1 MKVLILGSGII
12 GTTSAYYLAKQGHDV
27 TVIDRQ
33 NSVALETSHANAG
46 QLSYSFSSPWA
57 APGLP
62 LSLIKWMFSKYP
74 PLIVNPNLNSETVKF
89 LYQMLK
95 NCNSKSY
102 EINKSRMVRVS
113 NFSKK
118 CLLEL
123 EKDEDIFYEQRKQGS
138 LLLFKSAKQIEN
150 IKKDLSLLEK
160 LNIQYELLDLNGC
173 IQAEPG
179 LHHVK
184 SEFTSGLRFANDCTG
199 NCYLFTNQLY
209 KKCLEM
215 GVKFEFNTQ
224 IEDIQIEKERI
235 SSIKTNRG
243 EFDSD
248 SYVVALGSYSS
259 KILSKVGINI
269 PVYPVKGYSI
279 TLPVL
284 NNEDAPQSTI
294 IDDTFKI
301 GITRLGNNIR
311 VAGTAHITGY
321 NLELREKS
329 LSLLK
334 YGLNRL
340 FPYATEEC
348 DDMKFWAGLRPNTP
362 DGPPIIGSTPYS
374 NLYLNTGHG
383 TLGWTMSLGSGKL
396 LADIISGIE
405 PEISSEGIDMSR
417 FNYANKT
424 LLNYG

>member
-1 MKVLILGSGII
+1 MRVLILGSGII

-62 LSLIKWMFSKYP
+62 LSLIKWMLSKYP
-74 PLIVNPNLNSETVKF
+74 PLIVNPKLNSETVKF

-113 NFSKK
+113 NFSQK

-123 EKDEDIFYEQRKQGS
+123 EKDVDIFYEQRQKGS

-160 LNIQYELLDLNGC
+160 LNIQHELLDLNGC

-184 SEFTSGLRFANDCTG
+184 SEFTAGLRFANDCTG

-215 GVKFEFNTQ
+215 GVKFEFNTH
-224 IEDIQIEKERI
+224 IEDILIEKERV
-235 SSIKTNRG
+235 SAIKTNRG
-243 EFDSD
+243 EFVSD
-248 SYVVALGSYSS
+248 SYIVALGSYSS
-259 KILSKVGINI
+259 KILTKVGINI

-311 VAGTAHITGY
+311 VAGTAHLTGY

-334 YGLNRL
+334 HGLNRL
-340 FPYATEEC
+340 FPYATGEC

-362 DGPPIIGSTPYS
+362 DGPPIIGATPYS

-396 LADIISGIE
+396 LANIISGIE
-405 PEISSEGIDMSR
+405 PEISLEGIDMSR

>member
-1 MKVLILGSGII
+1 MKVLILGSGIV

-33 NSVALETSHANAG
+33 NSVALETSHGNAG

-123 EKDEDIFYEQRKQGS
+123 EKDLDIFYEQGKQGS
-138 LLLFKSAKQIEN
+138 LLLFKSTKQIEN

-160 LNIQYELLDLNGC
+160 LKIKYELLDLNGC

-311 VAGTAHITGY
+311 VAGTAHLTGY

>member
-1 MKVLILGSGII
+1 MRVLILGSGII

-62 LSLIKWMFSKYP
+62 LSLIKWMFSKHP

-259 KILSKVGINI
+259 KILSKIGINI
-269 PVYPVKGYSI
+269 PVCPVKGYSI

-396 LADIISGIE
+396 LADIISCTE
-405 PEISSEGIDMSR
+405 PEISLEGIDMSR

-424 LLNYG
+424 LINYG

>member
-1 MKVLILGSGII
+1 MRVLILGSGII

-102 EINKSRMVRVS
+102 EINKSRMVRMS

-160 LNIQYELLDLNGC
+160 LNIQHELLDLNGC

-311 VAGTAHITGY
+311 VAGTAHLTDY

-396 LADIISGIE
+396 LSDIISGIE

>member
-1 MKVLILGSGII
+1 MRVLILGSGII

-74 PLIVNPNLNSETVKF
+74 PLVVNPNLNSETVKF

-102 EINKSRMVRVS
+102 EVNKSRMVRIS

-209 KKCLEM
+209 KKCREM

-259 KILSKVGINI
+259 KILSKIGINI
-269 PVYPVKGYSI
+269 PLYPVKGYSI

-405 PEISSEGIDMSR
+405 PEISLEGIDMSR

>member
-1 MKVLILGSGII
+1 MRVLILGSGII

-74 PLIVNPNLNSETVKF
+74 PLVVNPNLNSETVKF

-102 EINKSRMVRVS
+102 EVNKSRMVRIS

-259 KILSKVGINI
+259 KILSKIGINI
-269 PVYPVKGYSI
+269 PLYPVKGYSI

-362 DGPPIIGSTPYS
+362 DGPPIIGSTAYS

-405 PEISSEGIDMSR
+405 PEISLEGIDMSR

>member
-1 MKVLILGSGII
+1 MGI
-12 GTTSAYYLAKQGHDV
+12 
-27 TVIDRQ
+27 
-33 NSVALETSHANAG
+33 
-46 QLSYSFSSPWA
+46 
-57 APGLP
+57 
-62 LSLIKWMFSKYP
+62 
-74 PLIVNPNLNSETVKF
+74 
-89 LYQMLK
+89 
-95 NCNSKSY
+95 
-102 EINKSRMVRVS
+102 
-113 NFSKK
+113 
-118 CLLEL
+118 
-123 EKDEDIFYEQRKQGS
+123 
-138 LLLFKSAKQIEN
+138 
-150 IKKDLSLLEK
+150 
-160 LNIQYELLDLNGC
+160 
-173 IQAEPG
+173 
-179 LHHVK
+179 
-184 SEFTSGLRFANDCTG
+184 
-199 NCYLFTNQLY
+199 
-209 KKCLEM
+209 
-215 GVKFEFNTQ
+215 KFEFNTQ

-243 EFDSD
+243 EFDSG
-248 SYVVALGSYSS
+248 SYVVALGSHSS

-311 VAGTAHITGY
+311 VAGTAHLTGY

-334 YGLNRL
+334 HGLNRL

>member
-1 MKVLILGSGII
+1 MRVLILGSGII

-46 QLSYSFSSPWA
+46 QLSYSFTSPWA
-57 APGLP
+57 TPGLP
-62 LSLIKWMFSKYP
+62 LSLIKWMLSKYP
-74 PLIVNPNLNSETVKF
+74 PLIVNPKLNSETVKF
-89 LYQMLK
+89 MYQMLK

-113 NFSKK
+113 NFSQK

-123 EKDEDIFYEQRKQGS
+123 EEDVDIFYEQRKQGS

-150 IKKDLSLLEK
+150 IKKDLSVLEK
-160 LNIQYELLDLNGC
+160 LNIQHELLDLNGC

-184 SEFTSGLRFANDCTG
+184 NEFTGGLRFANDCTG

-215 GVKFEFNTQ
+215 GVKFEFNTH
-224 IEDIQIEKERI
+224 IEDILLEKERV
-235 SSIKTNRG
+235 SAIKTNLG
-243 EFDSD
+243 EFVSD
-248 SYVVALGSYSS
+248 SYIVALGSYSS

-311 VAGTAHITGY
+311 VAGTAHLTGY

-334 YGLNRL
+334 HGLNRL
-340 FPYATEEC
+340 FPYATGEC

-362 DGPPIIGSTPYS
+362 DGPPIIGETPYS

-396 LADIISGIE
+396 LASIISGIE
-405 PEISSEGIDMSR
+405 PEISMEGIDMSR

>member
-1 MKVLILGSGII
+1 MRVLILGSGII

-62 LSLIKWMFSKYP
+62 LSLIKWMLSKYP

>member
-1 MKVLILGSGII
+1 MRVLILGSGII

-62 LSLIKWMFSKYP
+62 LSLIKWMFSKHP

-102 EINKSRMVRVS
+102 EINKSRMVRMS

-259 KILSKVGINI
+259 KILSKIGINI
-269 PVYPVKGYSI
+269 PVCPVKGYSI

-396 LADIISGIE
+396 LANIISGIE
-405 PEISSEGIDMSR
+405 PEISLEGIDMSR

>member
-1 MKVLILGSGII
+1 MRVLILGSGII
-12 GTTSAYYLAKQGHDV
+12 GTTSAYYLSKQGHDV

-62 LSLIKWMFSKYP
+62 LSLIKWMLSKYP

-102 EINKSRMVRVS
+102 EINKSRMVRMS

-259 KILSKVGINI
+259 KILSKIGINI

-362 DGPPIIGSTPYS
+362 DGPPIIGATPYS

-396 LADIISGIE
+396 LANIISGIE
-405 PEISSEGIDMSR
+405 PEISLEGIDMSR

>member
-1 MKVLILGSGII
+1 MRVLILGSGII

-62 LSLIKWMFSKYP
+62 LSLIKWMFSKHP

-102 EINKSRMVRVS
+102 EINKSRMVRMS

-259 KILSKVGINI
+259 KILSKIGINI

-311 VAGTAHITGY
+311 VAGTAHLTGY

-334 YGLNRL
+334 HGLNRL
-340 FPYATEEC
+340 FPYATGEC

-362 DGPPIIGSTPYS
+362 DGPPIIGATPYS

-396 LADIISGIE
+396 LANIISGIE
-405 PEISSEGIDMSR
+405 PEISMEGIDMSR

>member
-1 MKVLILGSGII
+1 MKVLVLGGGVI
-12 GTTSAYYLAKQGHDV
+12 GTTSAYFLAKQGHNV
-27 TVIDRQ
+27 TVVERQ
-33 NSVALETSHANAG
+33 TGVALETSHGNAG

-74 PLIVNPNLNSETVKF
+74 PLVVNPNLNSETVKF

-259 KILSKVGINI
+259 KILSKIGINI
-269 PVYPVKGYSI
+269 PVCPVKGYSI

>member
-1 MKVLILGSGII
+1 MRVLILGSGII

-259 KILSKVGINI
+259 KILSKIGINI
-269 PVYPVKGYSI
+269 PVCPVKGYSI

-405 PEISSEGIDMSR
+405 PEISSEGVDMSR

>member
-1 MKVLILGSGII
+1 MRVLILGSGII

-62 LSLIKWMFSKYP
+62 LSLIKWMFSKHP

-160 LNIQYELLDLNGC
+160 LNIQHELLDLNGC

-311 VAGTAHITGY
+311 VAGTAHLTGY

-334 YGLNRL
+334 HGLNRL

-396 LADIISGIE
+396 LANIISGIE
-405 PEISSEGIDMSR
+405 PEISMEGIDMSR

>member
-1 MKVLILGSGII
+1 MRVLILGSGII

-62 LSLIKWMFSKYP
+62 LSLIKWMFSKHP

-150 IKKDLSLLEK
+150 IKNDLSLLEK

-184 SEFTSGLRFANDCTG
+184 SEFTAGLRFANDCTG

>member
-1 MKVLILGSGII
+1 MRVLILGSGII

-74 PLIVNPNLNSETVKF
+74 PLVVNPNLNSETVKF

-102 EINKSRMVRVS
+102 EINKSRMVRMS

-259 KILSKVGINI
+259 KILSKIGINI

-405 PEISSEGIDMSR
+405 PEISLEGIDMSR

>member
-1 MKVLILGSGII
+1 MRVLILGSGII

-62 LSLIKWMFSKYP
+62 LSLIKWMFSKHP
-74 PLIVNPNLNSETVKF
+74 PLTVNPKLNSETVKF
-89 LYQMLK
+89 MYQMLK

-123 EKDEDIFYEQRKQGS
+123 EKDVDIFYEQRKQGS

-160 LNIQYELLDLNGC
+160 LNIQHELLDLNGC

-184 SEFTSGLRFANDCTG
+184 SEFTAGLRFANDCTG

-209 KKCLEM
+209 KKCIEM
-215 GVKFEFNTQ
+215 GVKFEFNTH
-224 IEDIQIEKERI
+224 IEDILIEKERV
-235 SSIKTNRG
+235 SAIKTNRG
-243 EFDSD
+243 EFVSD
-248 SYVVALGSYSS
+248 SYIVALGSYSS
-259 KILSKVGINI
+259 KILTKVGIHI

-311 VAGTAHITGY
+311 VAGTAHLTGY
-321 NLELREKS
+321 NLELRKTH
-329 LSLLK
+329 
-334 YGLNRL
+334 
-340 FPYATEEC
+340 F
-348 DDMKFWAGLRPNTP
+348 
-362 DGPPIIGSTPYS
+362 
-374 NLYLNTGHG
+374 LY
-383 TLGWTMSLGSGKL
+383 
-396 LADIISGIE
+396 
-405 PEISSEGIDMSR
+405 
-417 FNYANKT
+417 
-424 LLNYG
+424 

>member
-1 MKVLILGSGII
+1 MRVLILGSGII

-62 LSLIKWMFSKYP
+62 LSLIKWMFSKHP

-102 EINKSRMVRVS
+102 EINKSRMVRMS

-123 EKDEDIFYEQRKQGS
+123 EKDVDIFYEQRQKGS

-259 KILSKVGINI
+259 KILSKIGINI
-269 PVYPVKGYSI
+269 PVCPVKGYSI

-396 LADIISGIE
+396 LADIISCIE
-405 PEISSEGIDMSR
+405 PEISSEGVDMSR
-417 FNYANKT
+417 FNYAIK
-424 LLNYG
+424 LS

>member
-1 MKVLILGSGII
+1 MRVLILGSGII

-74 PLIVNPNLNSETVKF
+74 PLVVNPNLNSETVKF

-102 EINKSRMVRVS
+102 EINKSRMVRIS

-259 KILSKVGINI
+259 KILSKIGINI
-269 PVYPVKGYSI
+269 PVCPVKGYSI

>member
-1 MKVLILGSGII
+1 MRVLILGSGII

-102 EINKSRMVRVS
+102 EINKSRMVRMS

-259 KILSKVGINI
+259 KILSKIGINI

-311 VAGTAHITGY
+311 VAGTAHLTGY

>member
-1 MKVLILGSGII
+1 MRVLILGSGII

-62 LSLIKWMFSKYP
+62 LSLIKWMFSKHP

-102 EINKSRMVRVS
+102 EINKSRMVRIS

-259 KILSKVGINI
+259 KILSNIGINI
-269 PVYPVKGYSI
+269 PVCPVKGYSI

-396 LADIISGIE
+396 LANIISGIE
-405 PEISSEGIDMSR
+405 PEISLDGIDMSR

>member
-1 MKVLILGSGII
+1 MKVLILGSGIV

-74 PLIVNPNLNSETVKF
+74 PLVVNPNLNSETVKF

-102 EINKSRMVRVS
+102 EVNKSRMVRIS

-259 KILSKVGINI
+259 KILSKIGINI
-269 PVYPVKGYSI
+269 PVCPVKGYSI

>member
-1 MKVLILGSGII
+1 MRVLILGSGII

-62 LSLIKWMFSKYP
+62 LSLIKWMLSKHP
-74 PLIVNPNLNSETVKF
+74 PLIVNPKLNSETVKF

-102 EINKSRMVRVS
+102 EINKSRMARVS
-113 NFSKK
+113 NFSQK

-123 EKDEDIFYEQRKQGS
+123 EEDVDIFYEQRKQVS

-259 KILSKVGINI
+259 KILSKIGINI
-269 PVYPVKGYSI
+269 PVCPVKGYSI

-311 VAGTAHITGY
+311 VAGTAHLTGY

-334 YGLNRL
+334 HGLNRL
-340 FPYATEEC
+340 FPYATGEC

-362 DGPPIIGSTPYS
+362 DGPPIIGATPYS

-396 LADIISGIE
+396 LANIISGIE
-405 PEISSEGIDMSR
+405 PEISLEGIDMSR

>member
-1 MKVLILGSGII
+1 MSILILGSGII

-62 LSLIKWMFSKYP
+62 LSLIKWMFSKHP

-405 PEISSEGIDMSR
+405 PEISSVGIDMSR

>member
-1 MKVLILGSGII
+1 MRVLILGSGII

-62 LSLIKWMFSKYP
+62 LSLIKWMFSKHP

-123 EKDEDIFYEQRKQGS
+123 EKDLDIFYEQRKQGS
-138 LLLFKSAKQIEN
+138 LLLFKSTKQIEN

-259 KILSKVGINI
+259 KILSKIGINI

-405 PEISSEGIDMSR
+405 PEISLEGIDMSR

>member
-1 MKVLILGSGII
+1 MRVLILGSGII
-12 GTTSAYYLAKQGHDV
+12 GTTSAYYLSKQGHDV

-62 LSLIKWMFSKYP
+62 LSLIKWMLSKYP

-102 EINKSRMVRVS
+102 EINKSRMVRMS

-209 KKCLEM
+209 KKCLEI

-340 FPYATEEC
+340 FPYATEKC

>member
-1 MKVLILGSGII
+1 MRVLILGSGII

-74 PLIVNPNLNSETVKF
+74 PLVVNPNLNSETVKF

-102 EINKSRMVRVS
+102 EVNKSRMVRIS

-259 KILSKVGINI
+259 KILSKIGINI
-269 PVYPVKGYSI
+269 PLYPVKGYSI

-311 VAGTAHITGY
+311 VAGTAHLTDY

-405 PEISSEGIDMSR
+405 PEISLEGIDMSR

>member
-1 MKVLILGSGII
+1 MRVLILGSGII

-62 LSLIKWMFSKYP
+62 LSLIKWMFSKHP

-259 KILSKVGINI
+259 KILSKIGINI

-405 PEISSEGIDMSR
+405 PEISAEGIDMSR

>member
-1 MKVLILGSGII
+1 MRVLILGSGII

-62 LSLIKWMFSKYP
+62 LSLIKWMFSKHP

-95 NCNSKSY
+95 NCNLKSY
-102 EINKSRMVRVS
+102 EINKSRMVRMS

-123 EKDEDIFYEQRKQGS
+123 EKDVDIFYEQRKQGS
-138 LLLFKSAKQIEN
+138 LLLFKSTKQIEN

-160 LNIQYELLDLNGC
+160 LNIKYELLDLNGC

-259 KILSKVGINI
+259 KILSKIGINI
-269 PVYPVKGYSI
+269 PVCPVKGYSI

-321 NLELREKS
+321 NLDLREKS

-405 PEISSEGIDMSR
+405 PEVSSEGIDMSR

>member
-1 MKVLILGSGII
+1 MRVLILGSGII

-74 PLIVNPNLNSETVKF
+74 PLVVNPNLNSETVKF

-102 EINKSRMVRVS
+102 EVNKSRMVRIS

-259 KILSKVGINI
+259 KILSKIGINI

-340 FPYATEEC
+340 FPYATGEC

>member
-1 MKVLILGSGII
+1 MRVLILGSGII

-62 LSLIKWMFSKYP
+62 LSLIKWMLSKYP
-74 PLIVNPNLNSETVKF
+74 PLIVNPKLNSETVKF

-113 NFSKK
+113 NFSQK

-123 EKDEDIFYEQRKQGS
+123 EKDVDIFYEQRQKGS

-160 LNIQYELLDLNGC
+160 LNVQHELLDLNGC

-184 SEFTSGLRFANDCTG
+184 SEFTAGLRFANDCTG

-215 GVKFEFNTQ
+215 GVKFEFNTH
-224 IEDIQIEKERI
+224 IEDILIEKERV
-235 SSIKTNRG
+235 SAIKTNRG
-243 EFDSD
+243 EFVSD
-248 SYVVALGSYSS
+248 SYIVALGSYSS
-259 KILSKVGINI
+259 KILTKVGIHI

-311 VAGTAHITGY
+311 VAGTAHLTGY

-334 YGLNRL
+334 HGLNRL
-340 FPYATEEC
+340 FPYATGEC
-348 DDMKFWAGLRPNTP
+348 DDIKFWAGLRPNTP
-362 DGPPIIGSTPYS
+362 DGPPIIGATPYS

-396 LADIISGIE
+396 LANIISGIE
-405 PEISSEGIDMSR
+405 PEISMEGIDMSR

>member
-1 MKVLILGSGII
+1 MRVLILGSGII

-62 LSLIKWMFSKYP
+62 LSLIKWMFSKHP

-102 EINKSRMVRVS
+102 EINKSRMVRMS

-259 KILSKVGINI
+259 KILSKIGINI
-269 PVYPVKGYSI
+269 PVCPVKGYSI

-405 PEISSEGIDMSR
+405 PEISLEGVDMSR

>member
-1 MKVLILGSGII
+1 MSVLILGSGII

-62 LSLIKWMFSKYP
+62 LSLIKWMFSKHP

-102 EINKSRMVRVS
+102 EINKSRMVRMS

-259 KILSKVGINI
+259 KILTKVGINI

-340 FPYATEEC
+340 FPYATGEC

-362 DGPPIIGSTPYS
+362 DGPPIIGATPYS

>member
-1 MKVLILGSGII
+1 MRVLILGSGII

-259 KILSKVGINI
+259 KILSKIGINI

>member
-1 MKVLILGSGII
+1 MRVLILGSGII
-12 GTTSAYYLAKQGHDV
+12 GTTSAYYLSKQGHDV

-62 LSLIKWMFSKYP
+62 LSLIKWMLSKYP

-123 EKDEDIFYEQRKQGS
+123 EKDVDIFYEQRKQGS
-138 LLLFKSAKQIEN
+138 LLLFKSTKQIEN

-259 KILSKVGINI
+259 KILSKIGINI
-269 PVYPVKGYSI
+269 PVCPVKGYSI

>member
-1 MKVLILGSGII
+1 MRVLILGSGII

-62 LSLIKWMFSKYP
+62 LSLIKWMFSKHP

-102 EINKSRMVRVS
+102 EINKSRMVRMS

-269 PVYPVKGYSI
+269 PLYPVKGYSI

-405 PEISSEGIDMSR
+405 PEISLEGIDMSR

>member
-1 MKVLILGSGII
+1 MRVLILGSGII

-62 LSLIKWMFSKYP
+62 LSLIKWMLSKHP

-102 EINKSRMVRVS
+102 EVNKSRMVRIS

-259 KILSKVGINI
+259 KILSKIGINI
-269 PVYPVKGYSI
+269 PVCPVKGYSI

>member
-1 MKVLILGSGII
+1 MSVLILGSGII

-62 LSLIKWMFSKYP
+62 LSLIKWMFSKHP

-102 EINKSRMVRVS
+102 EVNKSRMVRIS

-259 KILSKVGINI
+259 KILSKIGINI
-269 PVYPVKGYSI
+269 PVCPVKGYSI